1 MASGRSRASRARL
14 FTTAK
19 PRVLTRP
26 NLVWLRKREHC
37 RSMWDWLYWLQ
48 IVFSQRKKHPACT
61 NGATFPSIHL
71 SIISLSFSFLAST
84 IDTKLWL
91 HNFSQYFLQNAGSS
105 SCSCVK
111 MWKTW
116 SKNRGR
122 WEQLTPSVGY
132 PPQVEICRLQLHES
146 KKSKKHTEATHTTCT
161 RKLNNFCQS
170 NKLHGTA
177 NFHLQSAQSKVALFR
192 RQSCK
197 FGSTSKRV
205 DFEQLQESGCRLTRL
220 TQHWAA
226 IHSCAHLK
234 IASRLDFESY
244 RIIRL
249 LHV

>member
-37 RSMWDWLYWLQ
+37 RSMWGLIIL
-48 IVFSQRKKHPACT
+48 IANCFFPREKKHPACT

-122 WEQLTPSVGY
+122 WEQLTLSVGY

-177 NFHLQSAQSKVALFR
+177 KFSSSKCTIKSRA
-192 RQSCK
+192 
-197 FGSTSKRV
+197 
-205 DFEQLQESGCRLTRL
+205 LQEAKLQIWFHIKACGF
-220 TQHWAA
+220 WAA
-226 IHSCAHLK
+226 TGIGLQAHSAHSTL
-234 IASRLDFESY
+234 SCNP
-244 RIIRL
+244 
-249 LHV
+249 